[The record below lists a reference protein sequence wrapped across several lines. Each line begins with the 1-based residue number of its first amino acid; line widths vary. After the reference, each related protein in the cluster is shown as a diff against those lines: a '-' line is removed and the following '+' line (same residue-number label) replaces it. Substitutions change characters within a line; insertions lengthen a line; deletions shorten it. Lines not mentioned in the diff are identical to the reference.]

1 MRKIILLLITLLTF
15 QLGLITPISAQV
27 YKYTDKKGVPHY
39 TNTPNNPKY
48 QKGKS
53 GVHHPKKKKGPAVKK
68 APKSKRA
75 SHPFKSLFSPQK
87 R

>member
-1 MRKIILLLITLLTF
+1 MRKITLLLITWLTF
-15 QLGLITPISAQV
+15 QLGLITPIPAQV

-53 GVHHPKKKKGPAVKK
+53 GVHDPKKKKRPAVKK
-68 APKSKRA
+68 APKYKKPPQTA
-75 SHPFKSLFSPQK
+75 KSPVSTQQK
-87 R
+87 